1 MTLPLNIIT
10 IVMQF
15 MLAVDHVALANS
27 CKFASTKFNS
37 LNMWQCVFAGHR
49 VSSQFVEKVGLYK
62 NARVVGLANCPY
74 LTDAGLKHLAKLHQ
88 LQHLDLRWCGKI
100 TDAGLKHLAK
110 LHQLQHLDLD
120 GCEKITDA
128 GLKQLVGIQSLGIIK
143 Y

>member
-27 CKFASTKFNS
+27 CKFASTKFNQ
-37 LNMWQCVFAGHR
+37 LNMWQCVFARHR
-49 VSSQFVEKVGLYK
+49 VSNQFVEKVGLYK

-74 LTDAGLKHLAKLHQ
+74 L
-88 LQHLDLRWCGKI
+88 